1 MSKWNKELKTDKDI
15 IKSFVEIVMYFLVV
29 LLFLSF
35 LVSCVTGK

>member
-1 MSKWNKELKTDKDI
+1 MSKWNKELKTDKAI
-15 IKSFVEIVMYFLVV
+15 IKAFVEIIMYFLVI

>member
-1 MSKWNKELKTDKDI
+1 MGKWSKELKTDKDI
-15 IKSFVEIVMYFLVV
+15 IKAFVEIIMYFLVI